1 MISTDKFENLGIPIS
16 PIDVSSC
23 ITIKDF
29 PQVEME
35 DIPSA
40 SATNTQENMAPKE
53 NIVTATTVK
62 SSPISFSS
70 SDNSEVLKSI
80 NFLAQDILEL
90 KTLVSGLTPNTKTP
104 EVETTKSKAVFI
116 IPEIINYP
124 FEFIKFYLEGNLCV
138 VVVDPKDF
146 SLEVKPGTEVII
158 NLPNNSDSESKFT
171 SFKLKILSSKIP
183 VELMGYSYHIL
194 LFWRPVDKNA

>member
-1 MISTDKFENLGIPIS
+1 MISTDKFENLGTPIS

-29 PQVEME
+29 PQVEL
-35 DIPSA
+35 DVTPTA
-40 SATNTQENMAPKE
+40 STSIQEKMTPKE
-53 NIVTATTVK
+53 NITETT
-62 SSPISFSS
+62 SITPSPISFSS

-90 KTLVSGLTPNTKTP
+90 KTLVSSLTSNASSP
-104 EVETTKSKAVFI
+104 EYTETTKSKAVFI

-158 NLPNNSDSESKFT
+158 NLPNNSDTENT
-171 SFKLKILSSKIP
+171 YTPFKLKILSSKIP

-194 LFWRPVDKNA
+194 LFWRPAEKNA

>member
-1 MISTDKFENLGIPIS
+1 MISTDKFENLGTPIS

-29 PQVEME
+29 PQVEL
-35 DIPSA
+35 DVTPTDSTSI
-40 SATNTQENMAPKE
+40 QEKMTPKE
-53 NIVTATTVK
+53 NITTTT
-62 SSPISFSS
+62 SITPSPISFSS

-90 KTLVSGLTPNTKTP
+90 KTLVSSLTSTTTSP
-104 EVETTKSKAVFI
+104 EPTETTKSKAVFI

-146 SLEVKPGTEVII
+146 SLEVKPGTEVVI
-158 NLPNNSDSESKFT
+158 NLPNNSDTENT
-171 SFKLKILSSKIP
+171 YTPFKLKILSSKIP

-194 LFWRPVDKNA
+194 LFWRPVEKNA

>member
-1 MISTDKFENLGIPIS
+1 MISTDKFENLGTPIN
-16 PIDVSSC
+16 PIDVSRC

-29 PQVEME
+29 PQVEI
-35 DIPSA
+35 DNITSTPF
-40 SATNTQENMAPKE
+40 TNTQEKMNPKE
-53 NIVTATTVK
+53 NIIPPTSVE

-70 SDNSEVLKSI
+70 FDNSEVLKSI
-80 NFLAQDILEL
+80 NFLAQDILEI
-90 KTLVSGLTPNTKTP
+90 KTLISGLTPNTITP
-104 EVETTKSKAVFI
+104 ENETTKSKAVFI

-158 NLPNNSDSESKFT
+158 NLPNNSDSENEFT

-194 LFWRPVDKNA
+194 LFWRPADKNA